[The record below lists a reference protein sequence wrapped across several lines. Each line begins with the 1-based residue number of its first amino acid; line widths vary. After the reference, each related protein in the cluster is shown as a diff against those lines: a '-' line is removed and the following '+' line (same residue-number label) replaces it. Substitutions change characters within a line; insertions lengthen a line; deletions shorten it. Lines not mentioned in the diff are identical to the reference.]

1 MAVFSP
7 LFLSQPSLNTP
18 KMTVKSLA
26 VLNKSYKMRDPSEMK
41 KEQTRLFR
49 QLPSGLNM
57 EVIEQ
62 KGLVFADKKIIETQ
76 EAVKTHLWFLFMEV
90 TMLLGAGQ
98 STGCLSF
105 QGLVLIAM
113 LLACWV
119 RSVSFLSLS
128 HKCLIFEF
136 LVFQLLL

>member
-1 MAVFSP
+1 MRCDYKRLSVSEKLRFSISYLSLIAMAVFSP

-26 VLNKSYKMRDPSEMK
+26 VLNKSYKMRVPYEMK

-90 TMLLGAGQ
+90 IICSVLG
-98 STGCLSF
+98 
-105 QGLVLIAM
+105 
-113 LLACWV
+113 
-119 RSVSFLSLS
+119 
-128 HKCLIFEF
+128 
-136 LVFQLLL
+136 

>member
-1 MAVFSP
+1 MRCDYKRLSVSEKLRFFISYLSLIAMAVFSP

-26 VLNKSYKMRDPSEMK
+26 VLNKSYKMRVPYKMK

-90 TMLLGAGQ
+90 IICSVLGWALVAFLFMVRLWLLF
-98 STGCLSF
+98 C
-105 QGLVLIAM
+105 
-113 LLACWV
+113 
-119 RSVSFLSLS
+119 
-128 HKCLIFEF
+128 
-136 LVFQLLL
+136 

>member
-1 MAVFSP
+1 MRCDYKRLSVSEKLRFFISYLSLIAMAVFSP

-26 VLNKSYKMRDPSEMK
+26 VLNKSYKMRVPYEMK

-90 TMLLGAGQ
+90 IICSVLGWALVAFLFMVRLWLLF
-98 STGCLSF
+98 C
-105 QGLVLIAM
+105 
-113 LLACWV
+113 
-119 RSVSFLSLS
+119 
-128 HKCLIFEF
+128 
-136 LVFQLLL
+136 